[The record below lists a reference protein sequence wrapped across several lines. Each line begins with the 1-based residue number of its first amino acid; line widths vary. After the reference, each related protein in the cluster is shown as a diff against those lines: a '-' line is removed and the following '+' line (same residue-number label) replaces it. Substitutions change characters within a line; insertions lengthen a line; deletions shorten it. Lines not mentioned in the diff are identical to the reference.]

1 MKIRLK
7 ILIMGLVI
15 INFLHAQEQKELHS
29 SSKTLANAKDA
40 LREDRDRLEKWKR
53 VGISLPQVVSRLA
66 SLIESA
72 SEDEDEEEADG
83 QTHTIEETIQEIS
96 DQIQRAVQL
105 FERTNQ
111 VKVEIL
117 TSTNR
122 VPNVTE
128 DFIAFML
135 SSQFLRTG
143 A

>member
-40 LREDRDRLEKWKR
+40 SREDKGRLKKWKR
-53 VGISLPQVVSRLA
+53 VGISLSQVVSRLA

-72 SEDEDEEEADG
+72 SEDEEEADG
-83 QTHTIEETIQEIS
+83 QTHIIEETIQEIS
-96 DQIQRAVQL
+96 DQIRRAVQL

>member
-15 INFLHAQEQKELHS
+15 INFLHAQEEKELHS

-72 SEDEDEEEADG
+72 SEDEADG

-96 DQIQRAVQL
+96 DQIQRVVQL

-122 VPNVTE
+122 VLNVTE

-135 SSQFLRTG
+135 SSQFLRMG
-143 A
+143 S